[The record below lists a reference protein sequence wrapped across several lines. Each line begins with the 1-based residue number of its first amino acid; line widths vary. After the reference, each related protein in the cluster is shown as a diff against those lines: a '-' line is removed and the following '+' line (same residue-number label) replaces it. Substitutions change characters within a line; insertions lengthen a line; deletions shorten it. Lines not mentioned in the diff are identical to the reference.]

1 MNAGEIELVRDIAKG
16 IAFCFVM
23 WVIMRSS

>member
-1 MNAGEIELVRDIAKG
+1 MTPDEIELVRDIAKG